1 MPIDREQQR
10 AGTSGGQ
17 ILDPYADDAREPANP
32 ELARRQQAVK
42 RADRWNKG
50 DGALWVMEFLR
61 LTGDA
66 CADGRGGV
74 SVMLVRRWQHAH
86 GVHADGMVGPETVT
100 AADAA
105 RGGAAASAS
114 AAASTATAT
123 ASSSEA
129 ASASASSSSS
139 SSSASLPA
147 HKAHAA
153 VQKPAVD
160 ELAHE
165 APPSQEHAAAEPH
178 KKAHQAHHDKPHQ
191 KPLRADWL
199 EEVVDNKARLHRIG
213 EVICIMYRSNEVDY
227 WTAVHWYEKL
237 ASASK
242 LGDEVTQPMCE
253 KLTDDLKVIA
263 LQIHDASYEFV
274 PGLR

>member
-10 AGTSGGQ
+10 AGMSGGQ
-17 ILDPYADDAREPANP
+17 ILDPYADEAKEPANP
-32 ELARRQQAVK
+32 ELARRQQAIK
-42 RADRWNKG
+42 RADKWNKNE
-50 DGALWVMEFLR
+50 GALWVMEFLR
-61 LTGDA
+61 LTGEA
-66 CADGRGGV
+66 CSDGRGGV

-86 GVHADGMVGPETVT
+86 GIHADGMVGQETVT

-105 RGGAAASAS
+105 AQGGAAGPAMAQHG
-114 AAASTATAT
+114 AAGHDAATAT
-123 ASSSEA
+123 ST
-129 ASASASSSSS
+129 
-139 SSSASLPA
+139 SSATATA

-165 APPSQEHAAAEPH
+165 APPAQEHAAAESH
-178 KKAHQAHHDKPHQ
+178 KKSHHAHQNKPHE

-227 WTAVHWYEKL
+227 WTAVHWYDKL
-237 ASASK
+237 AAASK
-242 LGDEVTQPMCE
+242 LPDDMTQPMCE
-253 KLTDDLKVIA
+253 KLTEDLKVIA
-263 LQIHDASYEFV
+263 LQINDASYEFV